1 MDSSCSYL
9 FVYLHVKV
17 CIPAFVCVCVCVC
30 LSLTDRI
37 FIDLMFNVIWHSI
50 AVVSLAFTHNT
61 NNSTT
66 PCDTVLWHNQ
76 PEFTVAH
83 QWKKKKKNPN
93 WKHRELDM
101 QATSGGFILK
111 MSPLRPTEVRGSL
124 SFFSKKGT
132 RTLHCGFLLL
142 LSRPVD
148 ISVKAMIFFR
158 VDEYPLLAQLLCKS
172 FVFVDLYIHFS

>member
-1 MDSSCSYL
+1 MSRC
-9 FVYLHVKV
+9 
-17 CIPAFVCVCVCVC
+17 AFLPLCVCVCVCVC
-30 LSLTDRI
+30 VSAWQIEFLLTWC
-37 FIDLMFNVIWHSI
+37 LMLFGIPLLWS
-50 AVVSLAFTHNT
+50 
-61 NNSTT
+61 
-66 PCDTVLWHNQ
+66 LWHLPTTLTTQLPHVTQSCDIISQNSQ
-76 PEFTVAH
+76 LH
-83 QWKKKKKNPN
+83 INGKKKKNPN